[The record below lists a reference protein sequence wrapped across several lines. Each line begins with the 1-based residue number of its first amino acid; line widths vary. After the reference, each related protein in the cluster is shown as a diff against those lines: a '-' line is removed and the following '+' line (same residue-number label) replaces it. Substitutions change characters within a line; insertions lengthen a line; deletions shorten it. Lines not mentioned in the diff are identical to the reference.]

1 MFSVA
6 ELLTPLFNT
15 GSVDVELARRMA
27 VSAID
32 AYQPETRADFINVGR
47 TIAFSMAALALLG
60 SAASADMTMSQKL
73 RTLGRA
79 NALNRSADQSER
91 TMMQRR
97 RYQQASPSA
106 EPPDLAA
113 EYLAADRESDDAELQ
128 VAIVEALREHR
139 THRVTATTAATSEAA
154 AAAPTPA
161 TPRPPQAV
169 PIHPPVTPS
178 VTAMRY
184 GGPRSDHGQPT
195 TVRYKET
202 LLRHSAMQR
211 VAGQGG
217 SQQSV

>member
-1 MFSVA
+1 VA
-6 ELLTPLFNT
+6 ELLTPFFNT
-15 GSVDVELARRMA
+15 GSVDLALARHTA

-106 EPPDLAA
+106 EPPDLGADH
-113 EYLAADRESDDAELQ
+113 LAADSQADDAELQ
-128 VAIVEALREHR
+128 AAIVDALREYR
-139 THRVTATTAATSEAA
+139 THRVTTTATGTTSEAA
-154 AAAPTPA
+154 PAAPSPTTPQ
-161 TPRPPQAV
+161 PPQAV
-169 PIHPPVTPS
+169 PVHAPVMPS
-178 VTAMRY
+178 VIAMHY
-184 GGPRSDHGQPT
+184 GGPRSDDGQPT
-195 TVRYKET
+195 TIRYRET
-202 LLRHSAMQR
+202 LLRHSAIQR
-211 VAGQGG
+211 VAGKGG
-217 SQQSV
+217 SRQSI